1 MKYNYS
7 LQLFIKIII
16 LCLPIIFA
24 CTPDNS
30 GENQTTGKVT
40 VGSKGFTEQDILMEL
55 LAQQIENKT
64 SLKVERRRFNSALVT
79 HNAIASGKIDA
90 YVEYTGTAHVA
101 ILKQPIIT
109 NPQVV
114 YEQVKQIYAQKYQLE
129 VLPGLGFE
137 NTFAMI
143 IRGEDASKYNLKT
156 ISDIAK
162 VAPKWRP
169 GFGYEF
175 VERPDG
181 FPGLVKTYNLKFAQS
196 PKLMDLGLIYQA
208 LLQKEVDLVNGNS
221 TDGQIARFDLVVLTD
236 DKKYFPPYE
245 AVPIVRQETLKK
257 YPQLKTALEQLSGKI
272 SAQQMQTLNYQVQG
286 EKKDVKQVVRDFWK
300 QKFSGK

>member
-1 MKYNYS
+1 MKYNY
-7 LQLFIKIII
+7 LAKLFLKIII
-16 LCLPIIFA
+16 VSLPIIA
-24 CTPDNS
+24 CTPNNS
-30 GENQTTGKVT
+30 PENQTTGKIT

-64 SLKVERRRFNSALVT
+64 NLKVERRRFNSALVT

-101 ILKQPIIT
+101 ILKQPTIT
-109 NPQVV
+109 NPQLV
-114 YEQVKQIYAQKYQLE
+114 YEQVKQNYAQQFQLE
-129 VLPGLGFE
+129 VMPELGFE

-143 IRGEDASKYNLKT
+143 IRGEDARKYNLKT

-162 VAPKWRP
+162 VAPQWRP

-181 FPGLVKTYNLKFAQS
+181 FPGLAKTYNLNFAQS

-208 LLQKEVDLVNGNS
+208 LLQKEVDLINGNS
-221 TDGQIARFDLVVLTD
+221 TDGQIARFDLVILTD
-236 DKKYFPPYE
+236 DQKYFPPYA

-257 YPQLKTALEQLSGKI
+257 YPQLKTALEQLSGQI
-272 SAQQMQTLNYQVQG
+272 SAQKMQELNYQVQA
-286 EKKDVKQVVRDFWK
+286 EKKDVKKVVSDFLN
-300 QKFSGK
+300 QKSSGK